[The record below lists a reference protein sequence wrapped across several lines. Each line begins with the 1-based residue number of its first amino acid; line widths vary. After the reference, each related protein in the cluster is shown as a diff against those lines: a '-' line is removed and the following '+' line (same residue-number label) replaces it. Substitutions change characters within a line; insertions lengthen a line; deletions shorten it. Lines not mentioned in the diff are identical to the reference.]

1 MFPVL
6 RLRQEDCCA
15 FEPSL
20 GFRVS
25 LTLLLSHEKRKV
37 RRKKKRR
44 RRRRKKVFKLPYFI
58 GHNRS
63 QVKPGNHQI

>member
-6 RLRQEDCCA
+6 RPRQEDCCA

-44 RRRRKKVFKLPYFI
+44 RPLRGVAREADCLSKVRRM
-58 GHNRS
+58 
-63 QVKPGNHQI
+63 